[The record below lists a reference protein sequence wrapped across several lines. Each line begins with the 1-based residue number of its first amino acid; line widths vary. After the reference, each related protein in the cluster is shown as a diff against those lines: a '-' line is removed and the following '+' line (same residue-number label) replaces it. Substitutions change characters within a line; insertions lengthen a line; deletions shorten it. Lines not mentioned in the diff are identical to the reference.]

1 MPISNLQRLYYE
13 TINIPFWLKV
23 YFIEGN
29 FWLWISCFSGEKNLC
44 ISLKSNYIYTLKPW
58 YNEPRYSEFCDIVN
72 KPYFH
77 FEDLLSNIKVWM
89 YIKTSPTYNM
99 STITKSNC
107 MHFYNFKS
115 MICGHIL
122 NKMSYISSNIFK
134 DIFPT

>member
-1 MPISNLQRLYYE
+1 MQYVK
-13 TINIPFWLKV
+13 T
-23 YFIEGN
+23 
-29 FWLWISCFSGEKNLC
+29 
-44 ISLKSNYIYTLKPW
+44 YTLKPW
-58 YNEPRYSEFCDIVN
+58 YNEPRYSEFCHIVN

-77 FEDLLSNIKVWM
+77 FEDLLSNIKM

-107 MHFYNFKS
+107 MHFFNFKS

-134 DIFPT
+134 DIFPTQSIIVVNFSPVNSNDVVILSCSCICFSKELINMKSSTKSMCCKG